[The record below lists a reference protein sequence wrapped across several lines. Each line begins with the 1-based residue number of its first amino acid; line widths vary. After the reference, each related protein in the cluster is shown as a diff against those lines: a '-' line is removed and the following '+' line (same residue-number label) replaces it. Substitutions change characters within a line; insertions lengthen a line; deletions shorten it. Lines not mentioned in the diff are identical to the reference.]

1 MSQTIL
7 WTKHVLKRLKERR
20 LDQERVRET
29 IAHPDKRRPGKQH
42 RTAEYMRLDNGQ
54 TITAVVQH
62 KEGKKLLV
70 ISAWADPPFP
80 GTKDARHTHYYKL
93 YKKAG
98 FLGKF
103 WYTFLRQIGLW

>member
-7 WTKHVLKRLKERR
+7 WTKHVRQRMKDRK
-20 LDQERVRET
+20 LDEARVRET

-42 RTAEYMRLDNGQ
+42 RTAEYIRVDAGQ

-62 KEGKKLLV
+62 KDGGKLLV

-80 GTKDARHTHYYKL
+80 GTKDARHQHYYRL

-98 FLGKF
+98 FWGKF
-103 WYTFLRQIGLW
+103 WYTLLKQIGWW